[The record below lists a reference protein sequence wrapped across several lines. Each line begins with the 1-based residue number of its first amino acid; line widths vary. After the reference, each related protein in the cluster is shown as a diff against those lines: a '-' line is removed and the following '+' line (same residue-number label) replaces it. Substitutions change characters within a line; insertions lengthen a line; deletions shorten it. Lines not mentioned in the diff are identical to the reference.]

1 MVDFLMVACREN
13 TILFLFLDGEIGWDG
28 SYFITI
34 LLANLRFVKRGG
46 HLPLEVPAVL
56 PDPAQVVG
64 GQGGHRDGV
73 VHQPVLVR
81 QDLSKYTASLSLP
94 C

>member
-1 MVDFLMVACREN
+1 M
-13 TILFLFLDGEIGWDG
+13 TI
-28 SYFITI
+28 I
-34 LLANLRFVKRGG
+34 LADLRFVKRRG

-56 PDPAQVVG
+56 PDPGEVLG

-81 QDLSKYTASLSLP
+81 QDLSEIRFSRILSCKALALVTSV
-94 C
+94 

>member
-46 HLPLEVPAVL
+46 HLPLEVPAVI
-56 PDPAQVVG
+56 PDPGEVVG
-64 GQGGHRDGV
+64 GQG
-73 VHQPVLVR
+73 
-81 QDLSKYTASLSLP
+81 
-94 C
+94 